1 MKWCGVSRP
10 QDTSNGEV
18 EDELERSVRQ
28 AHGSKLQNVEELG
41 QYLMAAEA
49 LRGFL
54 RRERYGWIFL
64 GRWF

>member
-1 MKWCGVSRP
+1 M
-10 QDTSNGEV
+10 

-41 QYLMAAEA
+41 QYLMVAGA

-54 RRERYGWIFL
+54 KRERYGWIFL
-64 GRWF
+64 GRRF